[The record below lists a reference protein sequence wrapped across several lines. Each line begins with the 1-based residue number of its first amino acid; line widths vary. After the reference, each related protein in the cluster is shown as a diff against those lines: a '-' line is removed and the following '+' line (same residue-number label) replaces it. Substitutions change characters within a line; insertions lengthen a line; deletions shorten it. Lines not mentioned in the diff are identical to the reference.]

1 MVPQHRSWHGFQLV
15 NEASLTPPSPP
26 SIIVW
31 FRDDLR
37 LTDHPALHAAAKT
50 GQPVVCLYVFDES
63 VGRAP
68 GGAARWW
75 LAQSLRA
82 LGAGIA
88 ARGGSLVLRRGPAA
102 KVIPEVVRESGAR
115 AVYWNAIAQ
124 APHQALE
131 SQLSATL
138 SKLGIDSQSF
148 PGDLLVPPSAIR
160 NKEGR
165 GLRVFTPFWRR
176 VLSLGDPPKPLPAP
190 KELRPSPGIASDRL
204 ESWELE
210 PRTPDWAGGLRE
222 SWTPGEASARAR
234 LRTFLEQGVRDYVA
248 DRDRPDRDG
257 TSRLSPHLRFGE
269 LSPRQVWH
277 AARFAAAE
285 DPTLVPGVEKFLSEL
300 GWREFCRHLLHD
312 HPDLATANLQTNF
325 DGFPW
330 APDGKALSA
339 WQRGRTGYPIVDA
352 GLREL
357 WHTGV
362 MHNRVRMVV
371 ASFLVKHLLIDWREG
386 EAWFWDTLVD
396 ADAGSNP
403 ANWQW
408 VAGCG
413 ADAAPYFRVFNPQL
427 QGEKFDP
434 DGAYV
439 RRWVPELK
447 DMPAKLIHRP
457 WQATPIEL
465 ASAGIT
471 IGKTYPPPIVDHA
484 RGRERALAAY
494 AKIRKG

>member
-1 MVPQHRSWHGFQLV
+1 MPS
-15 NEASLTPPSPP
+15 APP
-26 SIIVW
+26 IIVW

-37 LTDHPALHAAAKT
+37 LSDHPALHAAAKT
-50 GQPVVCLYVFDES
+50 GAPVLCLFVLDDS
-63 VGRAP
+63 VARP
-68 GGAARWW
+68 PGAATRWW

-82 LGAGIA
+82 LEAAIA
-88 ARGGSLVLRRGPAA
+88 AHGGSLVLRRGPATR
-102 KVIPEVVRESGAR
+102 VIPELARESGAR
-115 AVYWNAIAQ
+115 AVYWNGIAQ
-124 APHQALE
+124 APHQAVERQLE
-131 SQLSATL
+131 AALAR
-138 SKLGIDSQSF
+138 LGVDSHSF
-148 PGDLLVPPSAIR
+148 TGDLLVSPSAIR
-160 NKEGR
+160 TKEGR

-190 KELRPSPGIASDRL
+190 KQLRPAPAVASDAL
-204 ESWELE
+204 ESWTLE
-210 PRTPDWAGGLRE
+210 PSKPDWAGGLRE

-234 LRTFLEQGVRDYVA
+234 LRDFLKHTAHAYVG
-248 DRDRPDRDG
+248 DRDRPDREG
-257 TSRLSPHLRFGE
+257 TSGLSPHLRFGE
-269 LSPRQVWH
+269 ISPRQVWH

-285 DPTLVPGVEKFLSEL
+285 NQTIGPGVEKFLSEL

-312 HPDLATANLQTNF
+312 HPDLATENLQTNF

-330 APDGKALSA
+330 KPDKTALAA

-352 GLREL
+352 GLRQL

-434 DGAYV
+434 DGTYV
-439 RRWVPELK
+439 QRWVPELK
-447 DMPAKLIHRP
+447 EMPARLIHQP

-465 ASAGIT
+465 ASAGVAL
-471 IGKTYPPPIVDHA
+471 GKTYPQPIIDHA
-484 RGRERALAAY
+484 KGRERALAAY